1 MTNSPERPNTVAG
14 LEAKRQELHRLRD
27 LLEAEVRKVTCDLD
41 HLDAAIALFDPANT
55 PAAVQRYVVKH
66 RAKKG
71 DVRKFVLA
79 ALRDAVA
86 PVTSATLTDA
96 WLEARSLRA
105 DEQTRVVIRK
115 RIGAC
120 LTSLRNQGLATAAD
134 IGSGLKAWTAAR
146 PPPSPA

>member
-1 MTNSPERPNTVAG
+1 MERPNTVAG
-14 LEAKRQELHRLRD
+14 LEAKRQELQRLRAM
-27 LLEAEVRKVTCDLD
+27 LEADIRKVTCDLD

-55 PAAVQRYVVKH
+55 PAAIKRYVVKH

-79 ALRDAVA
+79 ALREAVA
-86 PVTSATLTDA
+86 PVTSATLTDQ

-120 LTSLRNQGLATAAD
+120 LTSLRNQQLASAAD
-134 IGSGLKAWTAAR
+134 IGSGLKSWVIA
-146 PPPSPA
+146 